1 MTFATQIT
9 VARIFLVPVF
19 AYFAVRYG
27 QTVATGA
34 AEESLR
40 WWAVAVFTIA
50 AVSDGIDG
58 FVARYFNQKSKLG
71 ALLDPIADK
80 ALLLTALLILSL
92 VEWGEDWSLPL
103 WFVVLVIARDIFIF
117 GGINVLYYLK
127 VDVPIKPHW
136 SGKICTVT
144 QMFAL
149 GWVMLKWIPFSPLYP
164 TILAAIFT
172 IYSGIAYYRQGYRQ
186 LPKNQPSK

>member
-1 MTFATQIT
+1 M
-9 VARIFLVPVF
+9 PVF
-19 AYFAVRYG
+19 IYLAIRYG
-27 QTVATGA
+27 QGVAAAGA
-34 AEESLR
+34 PDESLR
-40 WWAVAVFTIA
+40 WWAVGSFVLA

-58 FVARYFNQKSKLG
+58 FIARHFNQKSKLG

-80 ALLLTALLILSL
+80 SLLLAALITLAL
-92 VEWGEDWSLPL
+92 VPWGENWSLPG
-103 WFVVLVIARDIFIF
+103 WFVILVIARDILIL

-144 QMFAL
+144 QMFAI

-164 TILAAIFT
+164 TILAALFT
-172 IYSGIAYYRQGYRQ
+172 LYSGYAYFMQGYRQ
-186 LPKNQPSK
+186 LPENQHSKKP